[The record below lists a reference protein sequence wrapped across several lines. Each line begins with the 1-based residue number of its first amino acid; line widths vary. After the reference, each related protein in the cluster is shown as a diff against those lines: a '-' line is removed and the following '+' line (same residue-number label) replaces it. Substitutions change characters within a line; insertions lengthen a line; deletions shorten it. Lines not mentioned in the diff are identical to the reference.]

1 MTPDR
6 PAEGDAGPAEVL
18 RELIEAAHEDLGP
31 LLQRASRAVNAA
43 VAQRLAAEGH
53 EAVRVAHA
61 AVFMNLDPGG
71 TRMVTLAR
79 RAGVSRQAIGQ
90 LVHDLQAAGYVA
102 VEPDPQDG
110 RATRVVLTPLG
121 VAFCLRAAHV
131 VREVEQQW
139 QDLLGLD
146 DLAALRRSLRALA
159 DAGTDDGTGDGED
172 PGGAPA
178 AS

>member
-1 MTPDR
+1 MAPDR
-6 PAEGDAGPAEVL
+6 HAERAARPDEVL

-43 VAQRLAAEGH
+43 IAQRLATEGH

-71 TRMVTLAR
+71 TRMVTLAQ

-110 RATRVVLTPLG
+110 RATRVVLTPRG
-121 VAFCLRAAHV
+121 AAFCQRAAHV
-131 VREVEQQW
+131 VRAVEQQW
-139 QDLLGLD
+139 QELLGSD

-159 DAGTDDGTGDGED
+159 GDV
-172 PGGAPA
+172 
-178 AS
+178 